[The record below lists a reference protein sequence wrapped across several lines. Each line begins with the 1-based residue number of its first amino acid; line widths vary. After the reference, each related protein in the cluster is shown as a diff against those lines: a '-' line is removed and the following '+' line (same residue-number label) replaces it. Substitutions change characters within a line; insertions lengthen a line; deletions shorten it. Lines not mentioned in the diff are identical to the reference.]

1 MPRFAE
7 LAAALADTERWLLP
21 PECLLCRQPVP
32 GSDNDALACGVC
44 RSRWRA
50 VPAPGCGR
58 CGHPLEAEEACRVC
72 AQWPASIGSVR
83 SAVLL
88 EEGARDAVHFF
99 KYEGW
104 WRMAESLAAP
114 MRALEPLTTG
124 VCLIPIPLSAAR
136 AWERGYNQAA
146 HLAQALGR
154 RAGLPVRPELL
165 AKTRHTPTQ
174 TTLPPDARRANVAG
188 AFVAR
193 GARGVRAVLVDDVFT
208 TGATLL
214 AAAEALAAGGAA
226 SVEGV
231 TFARAM
237 G

>member
-7 LAAALADTERWLLP
+7 LVTALADAERWLLP

-32 GSDNDALACGVC
+32 AGDNDALACALC
-44 RSRWRA
+44 RSRWRP
-50 VPAPGCGR
+50 VPPPWCAR
-58 CGHPLEAEEACRVC
+58 CGHPLEQETACRLC
-72 AQWPASIGSVR
+72 AEWPAAMESVR

-88 EEGARDAVHFF
+88 EDGARAAVHFL
-99 KYEGW
+99 KYDGW
-104 WRMAESLAAP
+104 WRMADSLAAP
-114 MRALEPLTTG
+114 MRGLEPLTAG

-136 AWERGYNQAA
+136 ARERGYNQAER
-146 HLAQALGR
+146 LAAALAAR
-154 RAGLPVRPELL
+154 TGLRMRSELL
-165 AKTRHTPTQ
+165 TRTRHTPTQ
-174 TTLPPDARRANVAG
+174 TALPPDARRANVAG
-188 AFVAR
+188 AFAAQ

-214 AAAEALAAGGAA
+214 AAAEALAADGAA
-226 SVEGV
+226 SVGAV